1 MFAPVLEA
9 MHVVK
14 NLRYLIIAIPLVIVG
29 KEEVTT
35 HTIGREGRAAT
46 TPSIYTDDD
55 AII

>member
-35 HTIGREGRAAT
+35 HTIGRAGRAAT
-46 TPSIYTDDD
+46 TPSIIVDD
-55 AII
+55 AAI